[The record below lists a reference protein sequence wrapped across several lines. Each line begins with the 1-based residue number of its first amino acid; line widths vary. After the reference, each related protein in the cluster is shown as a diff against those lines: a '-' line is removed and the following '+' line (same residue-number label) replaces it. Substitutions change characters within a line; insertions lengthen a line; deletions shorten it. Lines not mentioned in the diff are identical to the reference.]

1 MTPKLPAALPYGF
14 GPEQAFERA
23 ATLYRLGRLGEAEA
37 LYRAILDID
46 RDHFGAL
53 HHLGIVAAQLGRPQE
68 AEHLIRRALVQN
80 PRSGDAHNN
89 LGMLLAGLGRLDEAL
104 VEYRDVLAINPG
116 NVEARNNLGNT
127 LHMLGRS
134 GEAIPHFE
142 KATDARPDIA
152 ELHNNL
158 GNALRVT
165 GRETEAIASFRKA
178 LGLRPD
184 FAEAHNNLGVALA
197 AIGKPDEAVVAYR
210 RAIALRQ
217 RYFEAHSNLA
227 NTFATLDRHEEAF
240 AQFEISL
247 AINAGAPGTL
257 NNFGNLLAKL
267 KRYDEAIQYY
277 LNAIAFKANFFEAHN
292 NLGNAVA
299 VSDPSRA
306 ITHFR
311 KAIEINPRYAD
322 AHNNLGNVLGGLG
335 RYEEAIACYRRALA
349 IEPRM
354 AETFYC
360 LGNALITLGRIS
372 EGRDAL
378 EQAIFLAPGY
388 PEFYRSLGECKRFT
402 ADDPHLATM
411 EALAQDMNSLAEDQH
426 IILHF
431 ALGKAY
437 EDIQRH
443 GAAFHHLREA
453 NRLKRRQIDYDEATT
468 LGIHTRVADIFTPEL
483 MRGRTAQGAPSERP
497 VFILGMPRSGTTLI
511 EQMLA
516 SHPGVFGAGET
527 LAFHDAVQ
535 QVISPHGPSSHAFPE
550 AVATLPAE
558 QLRRIGEHYLRH
570 MTALAPKADKIT
582 DKALGNFV
590 FAGLIH
596 MALPNARIIHAC
608 RNPVDTCLSCFSKLF
623 AGELLYT
630 YDLGELGRYY
640 RSYAKLMEHWRRAL
654 PDGVMLDVQYETLV
668 HDFETQARRIVAF
681 CGLDWDDRCLAFHQ
695 TQRPVRTASA
705 TQVRKPIYG
714 TSVGRGRSYEA
725 ELGPLFEEL
734 RQLT

>member
-1 MTPKLPAALPYGF
+1 MTPKLPSSLPHGF

-23 ATLYRLGRLGEAEA
+23 ATLHRLGRLAEAEA
-37 LYRAILDID
+37 LYRAIIDID
-46 RDHFGAL
+46 GDHFGAQL
-53 HHLGIVAAQLGRPQE
+53 HLGIVAAQLDRPQE
-68 AEHLIRRALVQN
+68 AEHLLRRALVQN
-80 PRSGDAHNN
+80 PRSADAHNN
-89 LGMLLAGLGRLDEAL
+89 LATLLAGLGRLEEAL
-104 VEYRDVLAINPG
+104 AEYATVLATNPG
-116 NVEARNNLGNT
+116 NVETLNNLGNT
-127 LHMLGRS
+127 LHRLGRS
-134 GEAIPHFE
+134 GEAIAHFE
-142 KATDARPDIA
+142 KAAQTRPDIA
-152 ELHNNL
+152 EFHNNL

-165 GRETEAIASFRKA
+165 GRETKAIASFGKA
-178 LGLRPD
+178 LAIRPD

-197 AIGKPDEAVVAYR
+197 ATGKLDEAVAAYR
-210 RAIALRQ
+210 RAIALRE

-227 NTFATLDRHEEAF
+227 NTLSALGRDEEAF
-240 AQFEISL
+240 AQFEVSL
-247 AINAGAPGTL
+247 ALNAGAPGTL
-257 NNFGNLLAKL
+257 NNFGNLLAKV

-277 LNAIAFKANFFEAHN
+277 LNAIAFKADFFEAHN

-306 ITHFR
+306 VTHFR

-322 AHNNLGNVLGGLG
+322 AHNNLGNVLGGLE
-335 RYEEAIACYRRALA
+335 RYEEAIASFRKALA
-349 IEPRM
+349 IDPKM
-354 AETFYC
+354 AETHYC
-360 LGNALITLGRIS
+360 LGNALITLGRID

-378 EQAIFLAPGY
+378 EQAISLAPGY

-402 ADDPHLATM
+402 ADDPHLAAM
-411 EALAQDMNSLAEDQH
+411 EALARDMNSLAEDQR

-443 GAAFHHLREA
+443 DVSFRHLREA
-453 NRLKRRQIDYDEATT
+453 NRLKRRQIDYDEAAT
-468 LGIHTRVADIFTPEL
+468 LGIHTRVMDVFTPEL
-483 MRGRTAQGAPSERP
+483 VRGRTGQGDPSEKP

-527 LAFHDAVQ
+527 LAFHNAVQ
-535 QVISPHGPSSHAFPE
+535 EVIGSDGAPSPAFPE
-550 AVATLPAE
+550 AAATLPAE
-558 QLRRIGEHYLRH
+558 QLRRIGEHYLRR
-570 MTALAPKADKIT
+570 MTALAPKAERIT

-596 MALPNARIIHAC
+596 MSLPNAQIIHVSRTPA
-608 RNPVDTCLSCFSKLF
+608 DTCLSCFSKLF
-623 AGELLYT
+623 ASELLYT

-640 RSYAKLMEHWRRAL
+640 RSYAKLMEHWREVL
-654 PDGVMLDVQYETLV
+654 PDGVMLEVQYEDLV
-668 HDFETQARRIVAF
+668 GNFESHARRIVAF
-681 CGLDWDDRCLAFHQ
+681 SGLDWDDRCLAFHQ

-725 ELGPLFEEL
+725 ELGPLLEEL
-734 RQLT
+734 HKLT

>member
-1 MTPKLPAALPYGF
+1 VTPKLPAALPYGF

-37 LYRAILDID
+37 LYRAILNID
-46 RDHFGAL
+46 PEHFGAL
-53 HHLGIVAAQLGRPQE
+53 NHLGIIAAQLGRPQE
-68 AEHLIRRALVQN
+68 AEQLIRRALVQN
-80 PRSGDAHNN
+80 PRSSDARNN
-89 LGMLLAGLGRLDEAL
+89 LGMLLAGLGRFDEAL
-104 VEYRDVLAINPG
+104 AEYTGVVAIDPG
-116 NVEARNNLGNT
+116 NIEARNNLGNT

-142 KATDARPDIA
+142 EATAARPDIA

-165 GRETEAIASFRKA
+165 GRETEAIASFGKA
-178 LGLRPD
+178 LAHRPD

-197 AIGKPDEAVVAYR
+197 AIGRLDESVAEYK

-227 NTFATLDRHEEAF
+227 NALAALDRHEEAF
-240 AQFEISL
+240 VQFGISL

-267 KRYDEAIQYY
+267 KRYDEAIQHY
-277 LNAIAFKANFFEAHN
+277 LSAIAFKPNYFEAHN
-292 NLGNAVA
+292 NLGNALA
-299 VSDPSRA
+299 ASDPSRA

-311 KAIEINPRYAD
+311 KAIEINPLYAD
-322 AHNNLGNVLGGLG
+322 AHHNFGNVLGGQE
-335 RYEEAIACYRRALA
+335 RYEEAIACYRSALD
-349 IEPRM
+349 IEPKM

-378 EQAIFLAPGY
+378 EQAIFLAPDH
-388 PEFYRSLGECKRFT
+388 PEFYRSLGECSRFA

-411 EALAQDMNSLAEDQH
+411 EALARDMISMAEDQR
-426 IILHF
+426 IVLHF

-437 EDIQRH
+437 DDLQRH
-443 GAAFHHLREA
+443 EAAFHHFREA
-453 NRLKRRQIDYDEATT
+453 NRLKRRQIEYDEATT
-468 LGIHTRVADIFTPEL
+468 LGIHTRVSDVFTPAL
-483 MRGRTAQGAPSERP
+483 MRGQTAQGDPSARP

-527 LAFHDAVQ
+527 LAFHNSVQ
-535 QVISPHGPSSHAFPE
+535 QVISPHAPSSRAFPE

-558 QLRRIGEHYLRH
+558 QLRRIGEQYLRH
-570 MTALAPKADKIT
+570 MAALAPEADRIT

-596 MALPNARIIHAC
+596 LALPNARIIHAC

-640 RSYAKLMEHWRRAL
+640 RSYAKLMEHWRQTL
-654 PDGVMLDVQYETLV
+654 PDGVMIEVQYEDLV
-668 HDFETQARRIVAF
+668 QNFETQARGIIKF

-714 TSVGRGRSYEA
+714 TSVGRWRSYEA
-725 ELGPLFEEL
+725 VLGPLLEEL
-734 RQLT
+734 RQ